1 MPAKYLRIYANN
13 FINLLTLIPFFIIMQ
28 KSFIVENVEANL
40 DKITCLSEAII
51 EGINFR
57 LMNAQGVWHVNNEDD
72 LYNEVEA
79 YIGVPLASLS
89 YCKNQP
95 HKLTAFM

>member
-1 MPAKYLRIYANN
+1 MK
-13 FINLLTLIPFFIIMQ
+13 

-51 EGINFR
+51 DGINFR
-57 LMNAQGVWHVNNEDD
+57 LLNAIGVWYAEGKNNDECEVN

-79 YIGVPLASLS
+79 YIGVPIARLE

-95 HKLTAFM
+95 HKLTSFK

>member
-1 MPAKYLRIYANN
+1 MK
-13 FINLLTLIPFFIIMQ
+13 
-28 KSFIVENVEANL
+28 KSFIVEDVTANL
-40 DKITCLSEAII
+40 DKITCLTDEII

-57 LMNAQGVWHVNNEDD
+57 CHNAIGVWNVEGKNNDAMEVD
-72 LYNEVEA
+72 LWDKVEA

-95 HKLTAFM
+95 HKLTSFK

>member
-1 MPAKYLRIYANN
+1 
-13 FINLLTLIPFFIIMQ
+13 MQ

-40 DKITCLSEAII
+40 DKITCLSDAII

-57 LMNAQGVWHVNNEDD
+57 LMNAQGVWHVNNESD

-79 YIGVPLASLS
+79 YIGVPIGRLE

-95 HKLTAFM
+95 HKLTAFK

>member
-1 MPAKYLRIYANN
+1 MK
-13 FINLLTLIPFFIIMQ
+13 
-28 KSFIVENVEANL
+28 KSFIVEDVTANL
-40 DKITCLSEAII
+40 DKITCLTDEII

-57 LMNAQGVWHVNNEDD
+57 CLNAIGVWYAEGKNNDECEVN

-79 YIGVPLASLS
+79 YIGVPIARLE

-95 HKLTAFM
+95 HKLTSFK

>member
-1 MPAKYLRIYANN
+1 MR
-13 FINLLTLIPFFIIMQ
+13 

-40 DKITCLSEAII
+40 DKITCLTDEII

-57 LMNAQGVWHVNNEDD
+57 CLNAEGIWHTEGRSNDAIEVD
-72 LYNEVEA
+72 LWDKVER
-79 YIGVPLASLS
+79 YICVPLASLS

-95 HKLTAFM
+95 HKLTSFK